1 MSQKTPPKQF
11 LKTPI
16 NGTKFTILVSSAKGG
31 VGKSTITINLAF
43 ALQNLGLKIGILD
56 ADVYGPSLTKLL
68 NVNEKPKSKDGKF
81 IFPVEKFG
89 AQCMSMGFL
98 VDEKTPMI
106 WRGPMVISA
115 LKTLTQKVLWKERD
129 IIIIDMP
136 PGTGDTQLT
145 FAQDIKIDGA
155 IVIST
160 PQDLALLD
168 VKRGLEMFSK
178 TGVNILGLIENMSY
192 FEGDDG
198 KKYKIFGESE
208 VAKVAKD
215 FDKELLG
222 KIPISQ
228 NLRLSIDEG
237 KPLTHFN
244 VEHEVSKIFDNIAK
258 KIKKNLNL

>member
-1 MSQKTPPKQF
+1 
-11 LKTPI
+11 
-16 NGTKFTILVSSAKGG
+16 
-31 VGKSTITINLAF
+31 
-43 ALQNLGLKIGILD
+43 
-56 ADVYGPSLTKLL
+56 
-68 NVNEKPKSKDGKF
+68 
-81 IFPVEKFG
+81 
-89 AQCMSMGFL
+89 
-98 VDEKTPMI
+98 
-106 WRGPMVISA
+106 MVISA